1 MSSPPK
7 EKIETKGG
15 HLPAG
20 KAPCAVVLG
29 VFFFKPVMNLKAF
42 CLCNVSDQK
51 KERKD
56 HMMVM
61 INTYATLTLADAL
74 DYKSSVVSRL
84 RLE

>member
-1 MSSPPK
+1 
-7 EKIETKGG
+7 
-15 HLPAG
+15 
-20 KAPCAVVLG
+20 
-29 VFFFKPVMNLKAF
+29 MNLKAF

-74 DYKSSVVSRL
+74 DYKSFVVSRL